1 MSRTKNSIR
10 NSQVALIFYFIEII
24 IGFWSRKVFIDYL
37 GTEILG
43 LNTTAMN
50 LLNFLNIAELGIV
63 SAVTFTLYKPI
74 SQNDQKS
81 INEIIS
87 VQGWLYRRIGFIVGG
102 GALALML
109 FFPIIFS
116 KAEVPMWYVYASF
129 LAFLYSS
136 LLTYFFNYKQIILSA
151 SQQEYKITLSYK
163 SLHIIRSLAQIYAI
177 SHFSNPYEWWLIL
190 QFALSTVATI
200 NLNRTIRKSFPNLQV
215 SIKAGKEL
223 KKKYE
228 IIITKVKQLFFHKIA
243 GFVLSQT
250 SSLIIYAFTS
260 LTMVAIYGNY
270 MLIINSVNTMFNT
283 AFNGMNASVG
293 HLVAEN
299 NKKKILSVLGE
310 LFTMRFLCA
319 TISVFCIYIL
329 ITPFISLWIG
339 KEYLMDN
346 SILIVI
352 LIYMFIMLMRG
363 VIDSFIS
370 AHGLFKDIYAPII
383 EAAINLSMS
392 ILLGHYFGII
402 GVISGVIISLLCVV
416 VIWKPFF
423 LFKHGI
429 KEGGWQY
436 VRMYATHIAI
446 FVVSSIASV
455 HILSL
460 MFQPN
465 SINTFA
471 DLALYA
477 IATLFVISIIE
488 IALLYIFT
496 SSMRNIARRL
506 FLLIYR
512 KANKR

>member
-1 MSRTKNSIR
+1 MSRTTNSIR

-24 IGFWSRKVFIDYL
+24 IGFWSRKIFINYL

-87 VQGWLYRRIGFIVGG
+87 IQGWLYRRIGFIVGG
-102 GALALML
+102 GALGLML
-109 FFPIIFS
+109 FFPLIFD
-116 KAEVPMWYVYASF
+116 KVEVPMWYVYASF

-151 SQQEYKITLSYK
+151 SQQEYKITLNYK
-163 SLHIIRSLAQIYAI
+163 SLHIIKSLIQIYAI

-190 QFALSTVATI
+190 QFTLSTIASI
-200 NLNRTIRKSFPNLQV
+200 NLNRVIKKTFPNLDV
-215 SIKAGKEL
+215 SIKAGKVL
-223 KKKYE
+223 RKKYE
-228 IIITKVKQLFFHKIA
+228 IILTKVKQLFFHKIA

-250 SSLIIYAFTS
+250 STLIIYAFTS

-270 MLIINSVNTMFNT
+270 MLIVNSINAMFNT

-310 LFTMRFLCA
+310 LFTTRFLCA
-319 TISVFCIYIL
+319 SISVYCMYIL
-329 ITPFISLWIG
+329 ISPFISIWIG
-339 KEYLMDN
+339 KEYLMEN
-346 SILIVI
+346 NILLVI
-352 LIYMFIMLMRG
+352 LVYMFIMLMRG

-383 EAAINLSMS
+383 EAALNLSMS
-392 ILLGHYFGII
+392 IFLGYYFGII
-402 GVISGVIISLLCVV
+402 GVISGVVLSLVCVV
-416 VIWKPFF
+416 VIWKPYF

-436 VRMYATHIAI
+436 IKMYIKHIFIFAGSCLTATHILNLIFHSYDINTYIRFAI
-446 FVVSSIASV
+446 YAITT
-455 HILSL
+455 LSL
-460 MFQPN
+460 
-465 SINTFA
+465 
-471 DLALYA
+471 
-477 IATLFVISIIE
+477 ISFIE
-488 IALLYIFT
+488 IILLYIFT
-496 SSMRNIARRL
+496 TSMKNIAKRV
-506 FLLIYR
+506 FLLVY
-512 KANKR
+512 KKTSKR

>member
-87 VQGWLYRRIGFIVGG
+87 VQGWLYRKIGFFVGG
-102 GALALML
+102 GALVLML
-109 FFPIIFS
+109 FFPFIFN
-116 KAEVPMWYVYASF
+116 KVEVPMWYVYASF

-151 SQQEYKITLSYK
+151 SQQEYKITLNYK
-163 SLHIIRSLAQIYAI
+163 SLHIIKSLIQIYAV

-190 QFALSTVATI
+190 QFLLSTVATI
-200 NLNRTIRKSFPNLQV
+200 NLNRTIRKSFPKLQV
-215 SIKAGKEL
+215 SIKAGKL
-223 KKKYE
+223 LRKNYE

-250 SSLIIYAFTS
+250 STLIIYAFTS

-270 MLIINSVNTMFNT
+270 MLIINSVNAMFNT
-283 AFNGMNASVG
+283 AFNGINASIG

-299 NKKKILSVLGE
+299 NKKKTLSVLGE
-310 LFTMRFLCA
+310 LFTTRFLCA
-319 TISVFCIYIL
+319 SISTFCIYIL
-329 ITPFISLWIG
+329 ITPFISIWIG
-339 KEYLMDN
+339 KEYIMDN
-346 SILIVI
+346 NILIVI
-352 LIYMFIMLMRG
+352 LVYMFIMLMRG

-370 AHGLFKDIYAPII
+370 AYGLFKDIYAPII
-383 EAAINLSMS
+383 EAILNLSLS
-392 ILLGHYFGII
+392 ILLGYYWGII
-402 GVISGVIISLLCVV
+402 GVISGVVISLICVII
-416 VIWKPFF
+416 IWKPYF
-423 LFKHGI
+423 LFKYGI

-436 VRMYATHIAI
+436 IKMYLTHIAI
-446 FVVSSIASV
+446 FAFSCFVTT
-455 HILSL
+455 HIIEFI
-460 MFQPN
+460 FQLN
-465 SINTFA
+465 NINTFIE
-471 DLALYA
+471 LTIYA
-477 IATLFVISIIE
+477 IATLSIIAIIE
-488 IALLYIFT
+488 ISLLYLLT
-496 SSMRNIARRL
+496 SSMKNITKRV
-506 FLLIYR
+506 FLLINQ
-512 KANKR
+512 KNKKK